1 MTAARN
7 LAIEALYA
15 GQEARTFR
23 ERLEAHALGRAAIA
37 ALEAETGEV
46 VAPYAWCIAST
57 NSADWCFAA
66 ERSGVELNAFMMDKD
81 CVKTPAFP
89 LYTAPP
95 PAVTPG
101 WKLVPIEPTPEMW
114 KAGLANMFRDV
125 DAVWRA
131 MLAEVPEAP
140 K

>member
-1 MTAARN
+1 MTARN
-7 LAIEALYA
+7 LALETLKACTIYA
-15 GQEARTFR
+15 CAGGDGAMKNRH
-23 ERLEAHALGRAAIA
+23 LAAIS
-37 ALEAETGEV
+37 ALEAETGDP

-95 PAVTPG
+95 PAVPQG

-114 KAGLANMFRDV
+114 KAGLAHLFRDV